1 MARASRFIDPSS
13 IGQADE
19 EFAQSP
25 ESRWIRKKI
34 KMRECA
40 RFLVADLEK
49 SFKTEKDTLCCCGLP
64 FFRHNRLAAIANSP
78 PSAVTWSW
86 KSDTNVLPTNAF
98 GEIEFVGYD
107 EIQRKYV
114 RMDAETKMGDV
125 LHLLLEAWDMKKPNL
140 LISVIGGTENFRL
153 KSKLKD
159 IFRRG
164 MIKASKSTGAWII
177 SGGMNS
183 GVMKYVGEAMRDYW
197 LTAASTVPAVALGIA
212 NWGSVK
218 NREDL
223 QDDFGS
229 GLWPATYTLIPA
241 TEGKEKCLDPNH
253 THFLLVDNGTTNQT
267 GVEMK
272 FRDELER
279 QIANTKTGN
288 SQADVNIPMI
298 RLLIE
303 GGRDCLE
310 SVQESIRS
318 GIPVIVVKW
327 SGGLADLLASV
338 YESAKV
344 QQIVEKFHGASRMRS
359 RSVTDNI
366 IPSKLRRAIEN
377 TLGSDNVE
385 GYWNIL
391 RECVYER
398 ELVTVFDYHKTLEI
412 DVAILKSL
420 LKANKDQ
427 EFDQLK
433 LALAWNRIDI
443 AKSEIFTEDKIWP
456 PGSLHEILYSA
467 IRQDRVDFVD
477 LFLDCGTSLKDFL
490 TTERLL
496 MLYSTI
502 PDHSLLKEL
511 ICRVKR
517 KHKCFGTD
525 VTIKD
530 IKRLIKM
537 LIDINVEPYAT
548 RPANQTSQFGSNRK
562 KESKLPFEDLFLW
575 SVLMNRQDMAKLF
588 WRQGKDATAYAL
600 LAFGILNAM
609 ATKTDDTE
617 LRNSLTRN
625 AEEFGDLAMGVLN
638 ECFEADE
645 KKTNLLLIRRH
656 EQFGEANCL
665 KIAVKSDN
673 KQFISHPACQDFF
686 RKVWMGNLALENGTF
701 RLLISPV
708 FLGIFLLKV
717 KEVYYYVKEDQ
728 SNKSIRSYDTSSTS
742 RLGTLERRMNLKR
755 LASEP
760 IRASTYCSVKDGW
773 LRHNSESIDG
783 YTKKKLQ
790 GIRWHLHRIKSIY
803 TAPVMIF
810 AHSVIAYFFFLGIF
824 SYMLLI
830 EFSPEMGSCEIII
843 FIWILTLMIEEMRQ
857 FCSTSQ
863 VKTDEEFT
871 RVALWQKFLKKK
883 KEYWSDSWNKV
894 DVLTISLFILAAIL
908 RFCPESISAA
918 RIAYSFCLMSF
929 FFRILHVF
937 TVHKELGP
945 KIIMIRR
952 MMIDLVFFLI
962 ILMVFVLSYSIS
974 TYAIMFPNSVLRLSL
989 IRQILRKGYWT
1000 LYGELFLDEY
1010 EGGEEC
1016 TNNATIYATFPE
1028 LRCPEER
1035 GVAVLLMAVYVLFA
1049 NVLLLNILIAMF
1061 SNTFQNV
1068 QENTD
1073 RLWHYMRCSL
1083 IYEFYNKPFLPAP
1096 LSLPIYIIL
1105 MIKWVLNRGCGI
1117 CLDLSPDLSEA
1128 QDRETMQW
1136 ENVIADAYTQ
1146 RLKRDRENSMETKV
1160 FEISE
1165 RVENIT
1171 VRISETQSSK
1181 DIVHHLDRRLESM
1194 EEKIST
1200 ILQFLNA
1207 EKKRKLLQKSE
1218 KKKELPAPNFR
1229 HKSC

>member
-1 MARASRFIDPSS
+1 MQVVGHARAVGRLRINRERQMARASRFIDPSS

-19 EFAQSP
+19 EFSQSP

-40 RFLVADLEK
+40 RFLAADLEK

-64 FFRHNRLAAIANSP
+64 FFKHNRFTAIANSP

-86 KSDTNVLPTNAF
+86 KTDTNVLPTNAF

-125 LHLLLEAWDMKKPNL
+125 LHLLLDVWDMKKPNL

-241 TEGKEKCLDPNH
+241 TEGNEKCLDPNH

-267 GVEMK
+267 GLEVK

-298 RLLIE
+298 RLLLE

-310 SVQESIRS
+310 SVQTSIRS

-344 QQIVEKFHGASRMRS
+344 QQVVEKLHGATRMRS

-366 IPSKLRRAIEN
+366 IPSKLRRAIEK

-385 GYWNIL
+385 GHWNIL

-420 LKANKDQ
+420 LKANREQ

-490 TTERLL
+490 TTEL
-496 MLYSTI
+496 
-502 PDHSLLKEL
+502 
-511 ICRVKR
+511 
-517 KHKCFGTD
+517 
-525 VTIKD
+525 
-530 IKRLIKM
+530 
-537 LIDINVEPYAT
+537 
-548 RPANQTSQFGSNRK
+548 GSNRK

-588 WRQGKDATAYAL
+588 WRQGKVNKNYV
-600 LAFGILNAM
+600 
-609 ATKTDDTE
+609 
-617 LRNSLTRN
+617 
-625 AEEFGDLAMGVLN
+625 EFGDLAMGVLT

-645 KKTNLLLIRRH
+645 KKTNVLLIRRH

-686 RKVWMGNLALENGTF
+686 RNVWMGNLALENGTF

-708 FLGIFLLKV
+708 FLGLFLLKV
-717 KEVYYYVKEDQ
+717 KEVYYYVKDDQ
-728 SNKSIRSYDTSSTS
+728 SNKSIRSNSPSIRS
-742 RLGTLERRMNLKR
+742 RHGTLERQMNLKR

-760 IRASTYCSVKDGW
+760 IRASAYCSVKDGW
-773 LRHNSESIDG
+773 SRQNSESIEG

-810 AHSVIAYFFFLGIF
+810 AHSVIAYFIFLGIF

-830 EFSPEMGSCEIII
+830 EFSPEMGSCEILI

-863 VKTDEEFT
+863 VKRDEEFT

-894 DVLTISLFILAAIL
+894 DVLTIGLFILAAIL
-908 RFCPESISAA
+908 RFCPETISAA
-918 RIAYSFCLMSF
+918 RVAYSFCLMSF

-974 TYAIMFPNSVLRLSL
+974 TYAIMFPNSVLRVSL

-1000 LYGELFLDEY
+1000 LYGELFLEEY
-1010 EGGEEC
+1010 EAGGEDC
-1016 TNNATIYATFPE
+1016 TYNATIYATYPE
-1028 LRCPEER
+1028 RRCPEER
-1035 GVAVLLMAVYVLFA
+1035 GVATLLMAVYVLFA

-1061 SNTFQNV
+1061 SNTFQKV

-1105 MIKWVLNRGCGI
+1105 MIKWVLNRGCGV

-1128 QDRETMQW
+1128 QDREIMLW

-1165 RVENIT
+1165 RVENIAG
-1171 VRISETQSSK
+1171 RISETQSSK
-1181 DIVHHLDRRLESM
+1181 DIVHHLDRRMDAM

-1207 EKKRKLLQKSE
+1207 EGNRKLLNKTE
-1218 KKKELPAPNFR
+1218 KNKEILAVT
-1229 HKSC
+1229 ST

>member
-1 MARASRFIDPSS
+1 MARASRFMDPTS
-13 IGQADE
+13 IGPSEE

-40 RFLVADLEK
+40 RFVAANPKPD
-49 SFKTEKDTLCCCGLP
+49 FTTGKDTLCFCGLP
-64 FFRHNRLAAIANSP
+64 FYKHSRISAIANSP

-86 KSDTNVLPTNAF
+86 KRDTKLLPTDAF
-98 GEIEFVGYD
+98 GEIDFVGYED
-107 EIQRKYV
+107 IQRKYV
-114 RMDAETKMGDV
+114 RMDAETNMSDV
-125 LHLLLEAWDMKKPNL
+125 LHLLLEVWGMKRPNL
-140 LISVIGGTENFRL
+140 LISVSGGEKNFRL

-159 IFRRG
+159 VFRRG
-164 MIKASKSTGAWII
+164 MVKASRSTGAWIVT
-177 SGGMNS
+177 GGINS
-183 GVMKYVGEAMRDYW
+183 GVMRYVGEAMRDYY
-197 LTAASTVPAVALGIA
+197 LTAASTVPVVALGITT
-212 NWGSVK
+212 WGCVK

-229 GLWPATYTLIPA
+229 GLWPATYTMTPT
-241 TEGKEKCLDPNH
+241 TEVNANCLDPNH
-253 THFLLVDNGTTNQT
+253 THFLLVDNGTNNQPGAET
-267 GVEMK
+267 K
-272 FRDELER
+272 FRVELEQ
-279 QIANTKTGN
+279 QITNIKTGN
-288 SQADVNIPMI
+288 SKDDVLIPMI

-303 GGRDCLE
+303 GGVESLE

-318 GIPVIVVKW
+318 GIPIIIVKW
-327 SGGLADLLASV
+327 SGGLADLLA
-338 YESAKV
+338 YIYDSAKV
-344 QQIVEKFHGASRMRS
+344 EYVVEKYLGATRTRS
-359 RSVTDNI
+359 HSVTENAMPD
-366 IPSKLRRAIEN
+366 KLRRAIEK
-377 TLGSDNVE
+377 TLGSENLE
-385 GYWNIL
+385 KHWRAL
-391 RECVYER
+391 RECVYDR
-398 ELVTVFDYHKTLEI
+398 ELVTVFDYHSTMEI
-412 DVAILKSL
+412 DVAILKGL

-427 EFDQLK
+427 VFDQLK
-433 LALAWNRIDI
+433 LALAWNRVDI

-467 IRQDRVDFVD
+467 IKQDRVDFVD
-477 LFLDCGTSLKDFL
+477 LLLDCGTSIKDFL

-496 MLYSTI
+496 MLYNTVS
-502 PDHSLLKEL
+502 DHSLLKDL
-511 ICRVKR
+511 ICRLKR
-517 KHKCFGTD
+517 KHHSAGRDITH
-525 VTIKD
+525 KD

-548 RPANQTSQFGSNRK
+548 RPANRSIQVGSNRK

-588 WRQGKDATAYAL
+588 WKQGKDATAYAL

-609 ATKTDDTE
+609 ATKTEDTE
-617 LRNSLTRN
+617 LRNSLIRN

-656 EQFGEANCL
+656 EQFGDANCL
-665 KIAVKSDN
+665 KLAIKSDN

-686 RKVWMGNLALENGTF
+686 RNVWMGNLALENGTF
-701 RLLISPV
+701 RLLISPI

-717 KEVYYYVKEDQ
+717 KEVYYNIKETPHSQ
-728 SNKSIRSYDTSSTS
+728 ISLTSDKYN
-742 RLGTLERRMNLKR
+742 LKHGTLERQINLKR
-755 LASEP
+755 
-760 IRASTYCSVKDGW
+760 STSDGKENTLYGCPKDGT
-773 LRHNSESIDG
+773 LKHTSESMDG
-783 YTKKKLQ
+783 IKKKKLQ
-790 GIRWHLHRIKSIY
+790 GLLWQLHRIRSIY

-810 AHSVIAYFFFLGIF
+810 AHSVIAYFIFLAIF
-824 SYMLLI
+824 SYMLLV
-830 EFSPEMGSCEIII
+830 EFSEEMGSCEIII

-863 VKTDEEFT
+863 VRKDEEFT

-908 RFCPESISAA
+908 RFCPSTITAA

-962 ILMVFVLSYSIS
+962 ILMVFVLSYSIA
-974 TYAIMFPNSVLRLSL
+974 TYAIMFPNSVFSYSL
-989 IRQILRKGYWT
+989 VRQILRKGYWT
-1000 LYGELFLDEY
+1000 LYGELFLEEY

-1016 TNNATIYATFPE
+1016 TENATIYINRPE
-1028 LRCPEER
+1028 RRCPEER
-1035 GVAVLLMAVYVLFA
+1035 NVGTLLMAFYVLFA

-1061 SNTFQNV
+1061 SNTFQKV

-1096 LSLPIYIIL
+1096 LSLPIYVFL
-1105 MIKWVLNRGCGI
+1105 MIKWVLNRGCRV

-1128 QDRETMQW
+1128 QDREIMQW

-1146 RLKRDRENSMETKV
+1146 RMKRDRENSMETKV

-1165 RVENIT
+1165 RLENIT
-1171 VRISETQSSK
+1171 GRMREIQSSK
-1181 DIVHHLDRRLESM
+1181 DIIQHLNRWLDSLDD
-1194 EEKIST
+1194 KISR
-1200 ILQFLNA
+1200 ILKDARKENNSKALVDI
-1207 EKKRKLLQKSE
+1207 KRKKPILSTVALRRS
-1218 KKKELPAPNFR
+1218 
-1229 HKSC
+1229 SY